1 LGGLLVVGIWNV
13 FMKQIHNR
21 GRVLIAL
28 NTAWNLANF
37 RSGLIRGL
45 VNASYEVVAVAPPDR
60 NVERVVALGCRYL
73 PLPMDN
79 QGKNPVKDLWL
90 FLRFWCLFRRVR
102 PSVYLGY
109 TIKPNIYGSLAA
121 RILCIPTINNIA
133 GLGAVFI
140 TDSWLSRLVRLLY
153 RVALAR
159 SRQVFFQNEEDRQ
172 LFVSGGVVT
181 DLVSDRLPG
190 SGIDLKEFLP
200 GPLPNRSPIRFLMIA
215 RMLWDKGVGEFVEA
229 ARLLKQSGLNAEF
242 CLLGFLEVQ
251 NPTAVSRSQMETW
264 VAEGVVRYLGV
275 SDNVRE
281 EIAQA
286 DCVVLPSFYRE
297 GTPRS
302 LLEAAAMA
310 RPIITTDSVGCRDVV
325 DDGVNGF
332 LCRPKDASDLA
343 EKMHQMFTM
352 SPRAREAMGL
362 RGRKKVEA
370 EFDEEFVIRKYL
382 QAIELAVSSKSK
394 VSTTR

>member
-1 LGGLLVVGIWNV
+1 
-13 FMKQIHNR
+13 MKKIKNR
-21 GRVLIAL
+21 GRVLIVL
-28 NTAWNLANF
+28 NTTWNLANF

-45 VNASYEVVAVAPPDR
+45 VSAGYEVIAVAPPDKHIA
-60 NVERVVALGCRYL
+60 RVVALGCRYL
-73 PLPMDN
+73 PLSMDN
-79 QGKNPVKDLWL
+79 QGKNPIKDLWL
-90 FLRFWCLFRRVR
+90 FLHFWHLFRRVR

-109 TIKPNIYGSLAA
+109 TIKPNVYGSLAA
-121 RILCIPTINNIA
+121 RILHIPTVNNIA
-133 GLGAVFI
+133 GLGAVFN
-140 TDSWLSRLVRLLY
+140 TNSWLTRLVRLLY
-153 RVALAR
+153 TFALAR
-159 SRQVFFQNEEDRQ
+159 SRRVFFQNEEDRQ
-172 LFVSGGVVT
+172 LFVLGGVVSE
-181 DLVSDRLPG
+181 LISERLPG

-200 GPLPNRSPIRFLMIA
+200 APLPNRSPTRFLMIA

-229 ARLLKQSGLNAEF
+229 ARLLRKSGLNAEF
-242 CLLGFLEVQ
+242 CLLGFLDVQ
-251 NPTAVSRSQMETW
+251 NPSAISRSQMEAW

-297 GTPRS
+297 GTPRT

-332 LCRPKDASDLA
+332 LCRPKDAFDLA

-352 SPRAREAMGL
+352 SPSVREAMGL

-370 EFDEEFVIRKYL
+370 DFDEEIVIRKYL
-382 QAIELAVSSKSK
+382 QAIELAISSNSE
-394 VSTTR
+394 VTATL